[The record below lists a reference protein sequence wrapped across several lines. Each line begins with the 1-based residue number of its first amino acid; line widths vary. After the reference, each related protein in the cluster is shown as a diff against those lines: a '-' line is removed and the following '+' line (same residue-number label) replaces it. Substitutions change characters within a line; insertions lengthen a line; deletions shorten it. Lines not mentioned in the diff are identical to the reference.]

1 MSTENLLVDIGE
13 DFVATITL
21 NRPKELN
28 TFNTHLA
35 RELVSALEE
44 LDQDVR
50 ARVIILKGEGKAF
63 CAASTSRNFSIK
75 PPWNTGPGSETWKNR
90 W

>member
-1 MSTENLLVDIGE
+1 MSTENILVDIGE
-13 DFVATITL
+13 DYVAAITL

-44 LDQDVR
+44 LDQDAR
-50 ARVIILKGEGKAF
+50 ARVIILKGGCLHRTTRA
-63 CAASTSRNFSIK
+63 
-75 PPWNTGPGSETWKNR
+75 TGGSQHES
-90 W
+90 